1 MQSLMNNQRSIY
13 NAGKR
18 NYRMQILINIALV
31 PILFLVWVCK
41 NQPERK
47 QIHTPVSLATKAP
60 SILPTDLTGT

>member
-1 MQSLMNNQRSIY
+1 
-13 NAGKR
+13 
-18 NYRMQILINIALV
+18 MQILINIALV